1 MMKENKGFL
10 CIVFIN
16 LFLSLLT
23 VCLSPRLDII
33 TFICFVIV
41 NAIVFVLLTLND
53 KYRENRTKKKIED
66 IFLLLHSLNTDVDN
80 YEVEDDE
87 FGGLRDEI
95 IKVIGEKRIVTDKA
109 VKSEQILREYTE
121 DIAHQ
126 LKTPLTGILLML
138 DLIKED
144 EGNKIEY
151 INRIRSSS
159 NRLHQL
165 VDILLKLAALDSET
179 IKMKKE
185 SISVKKLIDEV
196 VTEME
201 IIFANQDFTIP
212 VLGKDYKLICDR
224 KWTYEAIYN
233 IVKNGIE
240 ASEDKG
246 IKIYLQETNIY
257 QSIVIEDFSKG
268 ISKDNLKKIY
278 RRFYKEN
285 KDSKGYGIGLP
296 MAKTIIEKQNGELVY
311 TRGKT
316 SNSFELRFYRQ

>member
-1 MMKENKGFL
+1 MKENKGFL

-41 NAIVFVLLTLND
+41 NVIVFVLLILND
-53 KYRENRTKKKIED
+53 KYRENRIKKKIED
-66 IFLLLHSLNTDVDN
+66 IFLLIHSLNTDVDN

-95 IKVIGEKRIVTDKA
+95 IKVISEKRIVTDKA
-109 VKSEQILREYTE
+109 VKNEQILREYTE

-151 INRIRSSS
+151 INRIRASS

-212 VLGKDYKLICDR
+212 VVGKDYKLICDR

>member
-1 MMKENKGFL
+1 MKENKGFL

-23 VCLSPRLDII
+23 VCLSPRFDII

-41 NAIVFVLLTLND
+41 NAIIFVLLILND
-53 KYRENRTKKKIED
+53 KNRKNRTKKKIED
-66 IFLLLHSLNTDVDN
+66 IFLLIHSLNTDVDN

-95 IKVIGEKRIVTDKA
+95 VKVIGEKRIVTDKA

-151 INRIRSSS
+151 INRIRTSS

-212 VLGKDYKLICDR
+212 VVGKDYKLICDR

-311 TRGKT
+311 IRGKT

>member
-1 MMKENKGFL
+1 MKENKGFL

-41 NAIVFVLLTLND
+41 NVIVFVLLILND
-53 KYRENRTKKKIED
+53 KNRENRIKKKIED

-144 EGNKIEY
+144 EDNKIEY
-151 INRIRSSS
+151 INRIRASS

-212 VLGKDYKLICDR
+212 VVGKDYKLMCDR

-268 ISKDNLKKIY
+268 ISKDDLKKIY

-316 SNSFELRFYRQ
+316 SNSFELRFYR

>member
-1 MMKENKGFL
+1 MKENKGFL

-41 NAIVFVLLTLND
+41 NVIVFVLLILND
-53 KYRENRTKKKIED
+53 KNRENRIKKKIED
-66 IFLLLHSLNTDVDN
+66 IFLLIHSLNTDVDN

-95 IKVIGEKRIVTDKA
+95 VKVIGEKRIVTDKA

-144 EGNKIEY
+144 EDNKIEY
-151 INRIRSSS
+151 INRIRASS

-179 IKMKKE
+179 INMKKE

-268 ISKDNLKKIY
+268 ISKDDLKKIY

>member
-1 MMKENKGFL
+1 MKENKGFL
-10 CIVFIN
+10 CIVFLN

-33 TFICFVIV
+33 TFMCFVIV
-41 NAIVFVLLTLND
+41 NVIVFVLLILND
-53 KYRENRTKKKIED
+53 KNRKNRTKKKIED

-151 INRIRSSS
+151 INRIRASS

-212 VLGKDYKLICDR
+212 VVVNDYKLICDR

-311 TRGKT
+311 TREKT
-316 SNSFELRFYRQ
+316 SNSFEIRFYRQ

>member
-1 MMKENKGFL
+1 MKENKGFL

-23 VCLSPRLDII
+23 VCLSPRFDII
-33 TFICFVIV
+33 TFISFVIV

-66 IFLLLHSLNTDVDN
+66 IFLLIHSLNTDVDN

-95 IKVIGEKRIVTDKA
+95 VKVIGEKRIVTDKA

-121 DIAHQ
+121 NIAHQ

-151 INRIRSSS
+151 INRIRASS

-212 VLGKDYKLICDR
+212 VVGNDYKLICDR

-257 QSIVIEDFSKG
+257 QSIVIEDFDKG
-268 ISKDNLKKIY
+268 ISKDDLKKIY

>member
-1 MMKENKGFL
+1 MKENKGFL

-23 VCLSPRLDII
+23 VCLSPRFDII
-33 TFICFVIV
+33 TFMCFVIV
-41 NAIVFVLLTLND
+41 NVIVFVLLILND
-53 KYRENRTKKKIED
+53 KNRENRIKKKIED

-151 INRIRSSS
+151 INRIRTSS

-212 VLGKDYKLICDR
+212 VVGKDYKLICDR

-257 QSIVIEDFSKG
+257 QSIVIEDFGKG

-311 TRGKT
+311 IRGKT

>member
-1 MMKENKGFL
+1 MKENKGFL

-41 NAIVFVLLTLND
+41 NVIVFVLLILND
-53 KYRENRTKKKIED
+53 KNRENRIKKKIED
-66 IFLLLHSLNTDVDN
+66 IFLLIHSLNTDVDN

-151 INRIRSSS
+151 INRIRTSS

-179 IKMKKE
+179 VKMKKE

-296 MAKTIIEKQNGELVY
+296 MAKTVIEKQNGELVY
-311 TRGKT
+311 IRGKT

>member
-1 MMKENKGFL
+1 MKENKGFI

-33 TFICFVIV
+33 TFMCFVIV
-41 NAIVFVLLTLND
+41 NVIVFVLLILND
-53 KYRENRTKKKIED
+53 KYRKNRIKKKIED

-95 IKVIGEKRIVTDKA
+95 IKVISEKRIVTDKA
-109 VKSEQILREYTE
+109 VKNEQILREYTE

-138 DLIKED
+138 DLIKEN

-151 INRIRSSS
+151 INRIRASS

-212 VLGKDYKLICDR
+212 VVGKDYKLICDR

-311 TRGKT
+311 TREKT
-316 SNSFELRFYRQ
+316 SNSFESRFYRQ

>member
-1 MMKENKGFL
+1 MKENKGFI

-33 TFICFVIV
+33 TFMCFVIV
-41 NAIVFVLLTLND
+41 NVIVFVLLILND
-53 KYRENRTKKKIED
+53 KYRKNRIKKKIED

-95 IKVIGEKRIVTDKA
+95 IKVISEKRIVTDKA
-109 VKSEQILREYTE
+109 VKNEQILREYTE

-144 EGNKIEY
+144 EDNKIEY
-151 INRIRSSS
+151 INRIRASS

-165 VDILLKLAALDSET
+165 VDILLKLGALDSET
-179 IKMKKE
+179 INMKKE

-212 VLGKDYKLICDR
+212 VVGKDYKLICDR

-268 ISKDNLKKIY
+268 ISKDDLKKIY

>member
-1 MMKENKGFL
+1 MKENKGFL

-41 NAIVFVLLTLND
+41 NVIVFVLLILND
-53 KYRENRTKKKIED
+53 KYRENRIKKNIED
-66 IFLLLHSLNTDVDN
+66 IFLLIHSLNTDVDN

-95 IKVIGEKRIVTDKA
+95 VKVIGEKRIVTDKA

-151 INRIRSSS
+151 INRIRASS

-212 VLGKDYKLICDR
+212 VVGKDYKLICDR

>member
-1 MMKENKGFL
+1 MKENKGFI

-33 TFICFVIV
+33 TFMCFVIV
-41 NAIVFVLLTLND
+41 NVIVFVLLILND
-53 KYRENRTKKKIED
+53 KYRKNRIKKKIED

-109 VKSEQILREYTE
+109 VKNEQILREYTE

-151 INRIRSSS
+151 INRIRASS

-212 VLGKDYKLICDR
+212 VVGKDYKLICDR

-316 SNSFELRFYRQ
+316 SNSFEIRFYRQ

>member
-1 MMKENKGFL
+1 MKENKGFI

-33 TFICFVIV
+33 TFMCFVIV
-41 NAIVFVLLTLND
+41 NVIVFVLLILND
-53 KYRENRTKKKIED
+53 KYRKNRIKKKIED
-66 IFLLLHSLNTDVDN
+66 IFLLLHSLNTDVNN

-95 IKVIGEKRIVTDKA
+95 IKVISEKRIVTDKA
-109 VKSEQILREYTE
+109 VKNEQILREYTE

-151 INRIRSSS
+151 INRIRASS

-212 VLGKDYKLICDR
+212 VVGKDYKLICDR

>member
-1 MMKENKGFL
+1 MKENKGFI

-33 TFICFVIV
+33 TFMCFVIV
-41 NAIVFVLLTLND
+41 NVIVFVLLILND
-53 KYRENRTKKKIED
+53 KYRKNRIKKKIED

-95 IKVIGEKRIVTDKA
+95 IKVISEKRIVTDKA
-109 VKSEQILREYTE
+109 VKNEQILREYTE

-151 INRIRSSS
+151 INRIRASS

-212 VLGKDYKLICDR
+212 VVGKDYKLICDR

-268 ISKDNLKKIY
+268 ISKDDLKKIY

>member
-1 MMKENKGFL
+1 MKENKGFI

-33 TFICFVIV
+33 TFMCFVIV
-41 NAIVFVLLTLND
+41 NVIVFVLLILND
-53 KYRENRTKKKIED
+53 KYRKNRIKKKIED

-95 IKVIGEKRIVTDKA
+95 IKVISEKRIVTDKA
-109 VKSEQILREYTE
+109 VKNEQILREYTE

-212 VLGKDYKLICDR
+212 VVGKDYKLICDR

>member
-1 MMKENKGFL
+1 MKENKGFL

-23 VCLSPRLDII
+23 VCLSPRFDII
-33 TFICFVIV
+33 TFICFVIINV
-41 NAIVFVLLTLND
+41 IVFVLLILND
-53 KYRENRTKKKIED
+53 KYRKNRIKKKIED

-95 IKVIGEKRIVTDKA
+95 IKVISEKRIVTDKA
-109 VKSEQILREYTE
+109 VKNEQILREYTE

-126 LKTPLTGILLML
+126 LKTPLTGILPML

-151 INRIRSSS
+151 INRIRASS

-212 VLGKDYKLICDR
+212 VVGKDYKLICDR

>member
-1 MMKENKGFL
+1 MKENKGFL

-41 NAIVFVLLTLND
+41 NIIVFVLLILND
-53 KYRENRTKKKIED
+53 KNRENRIKKKIED

-95 IKVIGEKRIVTDKA
+95 IKVISEKRIVTDKA

-151 INRIRSSS
+151 INRIRTSS

-179 IKMKKE
+179 INMKKE

-212 VLGKDYKLICDR
+212 VVGKDYKLICDR

-233 IVKNGIE
+233 IVKKGIE

-278 RRFYKEN
+278 RRFYKGN

-311 TRGKT
+311 IRGKT
-316 SNSFELRFYRQ
+316 SNSFELRFYR

>member
-1 MMKENKGFL
+1 MKENKGFL

-41 NAIVFVLLTLND
+41 NVIVFVLLILND
-53 KYRENRTKKKIED
+53 KNRENRIKKKIED
-66 IFLLLHSLNTDVDN
+66 IFLLIHSLNTDVDN

-95 IKVIGEKRIVTDKA
+95 VKVIGEKRIVTDKA
-109 VKSEQILREYTE
+109 VKNEQILREYTE

-144 EGNKIEY
+144 EDNKIEY
-151 INRIRSSS
+151 INRIRASS

-179 IKMKKE
+179 INMKKE

>member
-1 MMKENKGFL
+1 MKENKGFL
-10 CIVFIN
+10 CIVFLN

-23 VCLSPRLDII
+23 VCLSPRFDII
-33 TFICFVIV
+33 TFMCFVIV

-66 IFLLLHSLNTDVDN
+66 IFLLIHSLNTDVDN

-95 IKVIGEKRIVTDKA
+95 VKVIGEKKSITDKA
-109 VKSEQILREYTE
+109 LKSEQILREYTE

-212 VLGKDYKLICDR
+212 VVGKDYKLICDR

-246 IKIYLQETNIY
+246 LKIYLQETNIY

>member
-1 MMKENKGFL
+1 MKENKGFL
-10 CIVFIN
+10 CIVFTN

-33 TFICFVIV
+33 TFMCFVIV
-41 NAIVFVLLTLND
+41 NVIVFVLLILND
-53 KYRENRTKKKIED
+53 KNRKNRTKKKIED

-151 INRIRSSS
+151 INRIRASS

-212 VLGKDYKLICDR
+212 VVGKDYKLICDR

-311 TRGKT
+311 TREKT
-316 SNSFELRFYRQ
+316 SNSFEIRFYRQ

>member
-1 MMKENKGFL
+1 MKENKGFL

-23 VCLSPRLDII
+23 VCLSPRFDII
-33 TFICFVIV
+33 TFISFVIV

-95 IKVIGEKRIVTDKA
+95 IKVISEKRIVTDKA
-109 VKSEQILREYTE
+109 VKNEQILREYTE

-151 INRIRSSS
+151 INRIRASS

-212 VLGKDYKLICDR
+212 VVGKDYKLICDR

-257 QSIVIEDFSKG
+257 QSIVIEDFGKG
-268 ISKDNLKKIY
+268 ISKDDLKKIY

>member
-1 MMKENKGFL
+1 MKENKGFL

-33 TFICFVIV
+33 TFMCFVIV
-41 NAIVFVLLTLND
+41 NVIVFVLLILND
-53 KYRENRTKKKIED
+53 KYRKNRIKKKIED

-95 IKVIGEKRIVTDKA
+95 IKVISEKRIVTDKA
-109 VKSEQILREYTE
+109 VKNEQILREYTE

-144 EGNKIEY
+144 EDNKIEY
-151 INRIRSSS
+151 INRIRASS

-212 VLGKDYKLICDR
+212 VVGKDYKLICDI

>member
-1 MMKENKGFL
+1 MKENKGFL

-33 TFICFVIV
+33 TFMCFVIV
-41 NAIVFVLLTLND
+41 NVIVFVLLILND
-53 KYRENRTKKKIED
+53 KYRKNRIKKKIED

-95 IKVIGEKRIVTDKA
+95 IKVISEKRIVTDKA

-151 INRIRSSS
+151 INRIRASS

-212 VLGKDYKLICDR
+212 VVGKDYKLICDR

-257 QSIVIEDFSKG
+257 QSIVIKDFSKG

-296 MAKTIIEKQNGELVY
+296 IAKTIIEKQNGELVY